1 MTHDGDNRPTPLRP
15 GEKLALIEAICLRHD
30 LTLAQAMAGVWMLV
44 KADRDG
50 NVSATTAD
58 LQTVLRAKRRETVFA
73 QTKHL
78 RTIGLVSRDSSQGQR
93 GQYCVLPMRVM
104 EAVEAAYREAKTG
117 TVKQD
122 HTGTVEPHQLEQD
135 KPVRSNRTSSESGT
149 AEPYQFGQSGTVKQ
163 DRSDRTST
171 VEPYQSRGRTHA
183 RKESPSG
190 ILSTLEVKNPP
201 KPPVG
206 ASDDLKKTNVKP
218 VDSFSVLFADPHLNE
233 GIEVVDGSVRL
244 VNGTRAEWLK
254 RFGGDE
260 EALDLAVMEAA
271 GGLQPNSKKPIKPQI
286 ERVLAKIVRESRD
299 KDKRYAKAAEKN
311 RSESRQQRKS
321 TSESIME
328 KVLPYTRL
336 GQAQARSGV
345 DDGGHQGETRLI
357 DGRCK
362 EVN

>member
-1 MTHDGDNRPTPLRP
+1 MTHNSDNRPTPLRP
-15 GEKLALIEAICLRHD
+15 GEKLALIEAICLRDD
-30 LTLAQAMAGVWMLV
+30 LTLAQAMTGVWMLV

-50 NVSATTAD
+50 NVAATTAD
-58 LQTVLRAKRRETVFA
+58 LQTVLRVRRRETVFA

-78 RTIGLVSRDSSQGQR
+78 RTIGLISRDSAQGQR

-117 TVKQD
+117 TVEQD
-122 HTGTVEPHQLEQD
+122 HTGAVEPYQLGQDKAVRSGRTSTVEPYQLEQ
-135 KPVRSNRTSSESGT
+135 T
-149 AEPYQFGQSGTVKQ
+149 GTVKQ
-163 DRSDRTST
+163 DLSGRTST
-171 VEPYQSRGRTHA
+171 AEPYQSRGRTHA
-183 RKESPSG
+183 RNESPSG

-206 ASDDLKKTNVKP
+206 ASDELKKTNVTP
-218 VDSFSVLFADPHLNE
+218 VDSFSILFADPHLNE

-260 EALDLAVMEAA
+260 EALNLAVMEAA

-311 RSESRQQRKS
+311 RSEPRQQRKS

-336 GQAQARSGV
+336 GQAQARPGT
-345 DDGGHQGETRLI
+345 DDGGPQSETRLI

>member
-1 MTHDGDNRPTPLRP
+1 LG
-15 GEKLALIEAICLRHD
+15 
-30 LTLAQAMAGVWMLV
+30 
-44 KADRDG
+44 
-50 NVSATTAD
+50 
-58 LQTVLRAKRRETVFA
+58 QT
-73 QTKHL
+73 
-78 RTIGLVSRDSSQGQR
+78 
-93 GQYCVLPMRVM
+93 
-104 EAVEAAYREAKTG
+104 
-117 TVKQD
+117 
-122 HTGTVEPHQLEQD
+122 
-135 KPVRSNRTSSESGT
+135 
-149 AEPYQFGQSGTVKQ
+149 GTVKQ
-163 DRSDRTST
+163 DRSGRTSTVEPYQLGQTGTVKQDRSGRTSTVEPYQLGQTGTVKQDRSGRTST

-206 ASDDLKKTNVKP
+206 ASDELKKTNVTP
-218 VDSFSVLFADPHLNE
+218 VDSFSILFADPHLNE

-244 VNGTRAEWLK
+244 VNGTRAEWLR

-260 EALDLAVMEAA
+260 EALNLAVMEAA

-311 RSESRQQRKS
+311 RSEPRQQRKS

-336 GQAQARSGV
+336 GQAQARPGT
-345 DDGGHQGETRLI
+345 DDGGPQSEPRLI